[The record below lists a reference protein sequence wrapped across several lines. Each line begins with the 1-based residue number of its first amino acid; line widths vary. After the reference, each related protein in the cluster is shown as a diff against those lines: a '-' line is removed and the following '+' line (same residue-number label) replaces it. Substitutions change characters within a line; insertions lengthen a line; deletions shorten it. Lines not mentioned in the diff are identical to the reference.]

1 MKEIFEMVED
11 EDNLKKMKFIGS
23 EEKKKE
29 NEKMVKEKETMMK
42 DKS

>member
-1 MKEIFEMVED
+1 MVED

-29 NEKMVKEKETMMK
+29 NEKMMKEKETMMK